1 MARSYNQ
8 KDTEGVTF
16 SLSVG
21 RIWPMGCQLAH
32 TALDHSTTEAV
43 YCSDFEEV
51 ALFVQPTLSRP
62 PLSSLT
68 VATKAVGHN
77 VQKEEVVCELYTRW
91 AKDLGQSPRAHSING
106 TLRHAIEYPQV
117 FPTPTTRLEPHGH
130 GIEYPQNEVAW
141 ERFPSKLGLVS
152 FLRTCTG
159 RATHPLYCL
168 DRSTVH
174 VIEAVRDELTS
185 IHSAKENCKKRPAEF
200 SSDSEDRVTRFPR
213 VDSSSESVDVEG
225 LSSGSD
231 LPLMRGESSQGSDDE
246 SEGFQTV
253 RPRRR
258 GKAGNTRK
266 LPGGN
271 PNHLGGSSGDE
282 SEDGGGLG
290 QGAPALTKG
299 EKRRKPK
306 GKNASRASPQ
316 PGTSGSGPAPKA
328 KGKIPPIILCDVED
342 YSKVARAIRT
352 KVREPVEAV
361 RQPGDRVR
369 LQCGSEED
377 YRALQ
382 KFLPSLGI
390 QHWSY
395 ELGRERLVRVVV
407 KGLLTRTSPDD
418 IQEELAEMGFP
429 VKSVSQMLSQW
440 KRDQRTGERQRL
452 PNFVVSLTPGEQ
464 TARLYSISV
473 LCGLRVKVE
482 KYKSPGGPVQCK
494 NCFRFGHV
502 RRDCRANPR
511 CGFCGGDHERGGCP
525 EERRSPPKCLHCSG
539 AHSSAW
545 RGCPTYKSLRAA
557 GTVRASKVSE
567 GRTDG
572 LSEGQKPSGH
582 VAVRKVTVTPAPK
595 PKPLVQSF
603 ASALS
608 GRPTPPSQAE
618 APAKAT
624 LPEPVASGSS
634 LSVEDPSKTAPLPI
648 PSRPTPAP
656 RTTLPKPLHPSN
668 PFLPLPTPTP
678 VNPATPTPNPTP
690 EDDATKLKICI
701 ELLKEIPGLDPW
713 DFSSSLLR
721 KVQESPRSNLH
732 PNRGPPVLKELT
744 VALWNANG
752 VAGKKAELESFLA
765 KHRVDVMLL
774 GETHLRSAVRF
785 SLAEFICH
793 RSDRAGD
800 VGRGGTAVLVRRGL
814 DHHVVSLPPL
824 QHMEATAIQL
834 GALEHAFESGELL
847 PLLARVMDTI
857 PSICKHQWEAPVSPI
872 GQGQAA
878 VEERA
883 ICLTLSPSPPS
894 PYLPPRLTL
903 PELPSVTPR
912 LPLLEH
918 PSVPPRL
925 TLPEHTRLPLS
936 YPRVSDHDVSVVNY
950 INQLPSNPKG
960 WITTST

>member
-1 MARSYNQ
+1 M
-8 KDTEGVTF
+8 
-16 SLSVG
+16 
-21 RIWPMGCQLAH
+21 H
-32 TALDHSTTEAV
+32 ALLQGPHKPAST
-43 YCSDFEEV
+43 
-51 ALFVQPTLSRP
+51 
-62 PLSSLT
+62 
-68 VATKAVGHN
+68 
-77 VQKEEVVCELYTRW
+77 
-91 AKDLGQSPRAHSING
+91 
-106 TLRHAIEYPQV
+106 
-117 FPTPTTRLEPHGH
+117 PTPPVKGCRQVRNARLNSL
-130 GIEYPQNEVAW
+130 QTL
-141 ERFPSKLGLVS
+141 K
-152 FLRTCTG
+152 TG
-159 RATHPLYCL
+159 
-168 DRSTVH
+168 
-174 VIEAVRDELTS
+174 
-185 IHSAKENCKKRPAEF
+185 
-200 SSDSEDRVTRFPR
+200 VTRFAR

-225 LSSGSD
+225 LSSGPD
-231 LPLMRGESSQGSDDE
+231 LPLMRDESSQGSNDE
-246 SEGFQTV
+246 LEGFQT
-253 RPRRR
+253 
-258 GKAGNTRK
+258 
-266 LPGGN
+266 
-271 PNHLGGSSGDE
+271 SGDN
-282 SEDGGGLG
+282 GGPG
-290 QGAPALTKG
+290 QGAPALSKG

-306 GKNASRASPQ
+306 GKNASCASPQ

-342 YSKVARAIRT
+342 YSK
-352 KVREPVEAV
+352 
-361 RQPGDRVR
+361 
-369 LQCGSEED
+369 CGSEED

-634 LSVEDPSKTAPLPI
+634 LTVEDPSKTAPLPI
-648 PSRPTPAP
+648 PSLPTPAP

-721 KVQESPRSNLH
+721 KVQESPRSN
-732 PNRGPPVLKELT
+732 P
-744 VALWNANG
+744 
-752 VAGKKAELESFLA
+752 
-765 KHRVDVMLL
+765 
-774 GETHLRSAVRF
+774 
-785 SLAEFICH
+785 
-793 RSDRAGD
+793 
-800 VGRGGTAVLVRRGL
+800 
-814 DHHVVSLPPL
+814 
-824 QHMEATAIQL
+824 
-834 GALEHAFESGELL
+834 
-847 PLLARVMDTI
+847 
-857 PSICKHQWEAPVSPI
+857 
-872 GQGQAA
+872 
-878 VEERA
+878 
-883 ICLTLSPSPPS
+883 ICLTLSLSTITIPLTATHVAGTSSCSTTTNVIGTSFRSTTTNVAGTSFCSTATHVDLKVQDGLISRVFVGSFDKDLRTIASLKQEIEALCHVYRKLVSNNSLNITSVSGSVTTGAVTATSTGMSPSVSVYEVRGQIGETIACSVGASDRVFCYECAPCCPLENLQAHYLTQARQSNWGLDRIVFRDLLHNTFDLVTEEVLMDRIFCAFDRCNLGVIRLEEWVTGLSVFLRGTFEERTTFCFLVYDLNSDGFISRDEMFHLLSISLPASLQWTSKLSSTKYMVPS
-894 PYLPPRLTL
+894 NQAHLTPPRNSGHQNCLVKQPQDEDPDEGVKDL
-903 PELPSVTPR
+903 VELALRKLDQDKDGKVSFSDFQIAVKEE
-912 LPLLEH
+912 PLLMEAFGQCL
-918 PSVPPRL
+918 PVENSCQTFIS
-925 TLPEHTRLPLS
+925 TLRC
-936 YPRVSDHDVSVVNY
+936 
-950 INQLPSNPKG
+950 
-960 WITTST
+960 